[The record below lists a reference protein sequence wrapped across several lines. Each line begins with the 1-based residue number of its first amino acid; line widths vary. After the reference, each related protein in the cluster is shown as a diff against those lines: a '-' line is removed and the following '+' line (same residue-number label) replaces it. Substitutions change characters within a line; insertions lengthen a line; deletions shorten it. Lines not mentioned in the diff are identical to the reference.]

1 MRGARPL
8 SSVKAPLQI
17 RTIAVT
23 LSDVERP
30 MRKNKFDFLLAG
42 TLLALIAA
50 PNSAIAA
57 PDRIQS
63 VVPMPPTLNGEQQ
76 RYEAQPPHETQAP
89 PAAATPNTDNGL
101 NVKATIDR
109 TLDRVL
115 GVSDS
120 QIGEKLR
127 GIVAGKQ
134 IERRVDRAPE
144 RKAMESFYAA
154 RNYAPVWISE
164 GRVNARAKSVIAQ
177 LKNAAADGL
186 DPADYAVPEFNG
198 GAEALA
204 EDDVKLTNSMLTYA
218 RHLAIGRIAPTRVL
232 AEVDYG
238 NHTPEPSEILR
249 KVTEGGDAGSALES
263 YNPPHEG
270 FRALKAK
277 LADLR
282 QPSASVPV
290 DNSIPSGRII
300 KPGEKDARVP
310 ELRERLHVRGNPA
323 DLAYDKVLFNAV
335 RQVQHKHDIKPTG
348 LIDNKT
354 LAAINGPK
362 PLTVSQQVEHVLG
375 TMERWR
381 WLPRDLGK
389 TYVMVNI
396 PDYTLKVV
404 RDHQVVWRT
413 KIVAGKPQTPTPL
426 LSASMDNV
434 LVNPSWYVPQSII
447 QNEYLPLYASDPNIF
462 DRLGLEVRKGPD
474 GNIQVVQPPG
484 AANALGRIKFNFP
497 NKFQVYLH
505 DTPEKRLFA
514 ADKRAFSHG
523 CMRVEDPTKF
533 GEIMLHLAMNGP
545 TPDSRQIYAMF
556 GQEEK
561 TFKLTNK
568 PTVLLTYQTA
578 FVDDGKLMMR
588 DDIYGFD
595 ARINAIM
602 HSDERRV
609 ADIAPPQDPKRDL
622 ATAKSNQEI
631 LRRVERREAQNPLQ
645 FFERL
650 FR

>member
-1 MRGARPL
+1 
-8 SSVKAPLQI
+8 
-17 RTIAVT
+17 
-23 LSDVERP
+23 VERP

-50 PNSAIAA
+50 PHSAIAA

-76 RYEAQPPHETQAP
+76 RYEAQPPRETQAV
-89 PAAATPNTDNGL
+89 PAAAPAAAIPNTDNAL
-101 NVKATIDR
+101 DVKATIDR

-115 GVSDS
+115 GVSDA
-120 QIGEKLR
+120 QISEKLR

-154 RNYAPVWISE
+154 HNYAPIWISE

-204 EDDVKLTNSMLTYA
+204 EDDIKLTNSMLTYA

-263 YNPPHEG
+263 YNPPHDG

-290 DNSIPSGRII
+290 DNSIPNGRII

-323 DLAYDKVLFNAV
+323 DLAYDKALFNAV
-335 RQVQHKHDIKPTG
+335 RQVQHKHDMKPTG
-348 LIDNKT
+348 LIDGKT

-362 PLTVSQQVEHVLG
+362 PLTTSQQVERVLG

-404 RDHQVVWRT
+404 HDHQVVWRT

-561 TFKLTNK
+561 TFKLTTK